1 MEWQIREEES
11 KLKVLS
17 DWERSGGS
25 KKEAAESEAKL
36 AVKRGMRSRE
46 AREKLGSEL
55 RRGGCATRA
64 RFERKTD
71 R

>member
-25 KKEAAESEAKL
+25 KKEAAESA
-36 AVKRGMRSRE
+36 ASWHSKRN
-46 AREKLGSEL
+46 EKH
-55 RRGGCATRA
+55 GG
-64 RFERKTD
+64 ERK
-71 R
+71 

>member
-25 KKEAAESEAKL
+25 KKEAESEASWQSK
-36 AVKRGMRSRE
+36 E
-46 AREKLGSEL
+46 E
-55 RRGGCATRA
+55 
-64 RFERKTD
+64 
-71 R
+71 